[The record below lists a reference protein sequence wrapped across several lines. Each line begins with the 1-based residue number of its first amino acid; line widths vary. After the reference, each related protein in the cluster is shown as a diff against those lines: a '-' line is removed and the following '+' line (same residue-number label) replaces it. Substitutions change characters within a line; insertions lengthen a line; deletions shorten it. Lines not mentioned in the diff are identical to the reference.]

1 MSQVRGESIF
11 DKDEDLYDMQSF
23 HFPQRTAKLAPDAD
37 LYEVA
42 QKLGIEF
49 FIVCFVDVFG
59 VLRSKMVPAEAIKFI
74 QKEGAGFAPMA
85 TWHDYG
91 PECADMTAIPDASTL
106 IQVPFQKDL
115 GFVIGDLYIEGQKV
129 Q

>member
-23 HFPQRTAKLAPDAD
+23 HFPQRRKAAAVMATAGTAKLAPDAD

-74 QKEGAGFAPMA
+74 QKEGA
-85 TWHDYG
+85 
-91 PECADMTAIPDASTL
+91 
-106 IQVPFQKDL
+106 
-115 GFVIGDLYIEGQKV
+115 
-129 Q
+129 